1 MRSTPAASSPASS
14 QVQTALLM
22 SILRR
27 TSGCWTRKPNHDGDE
42 PPPIVTV
49 VACQTHK
56 HRQGSD
62 RLHRVHFLELTSSRP
77 IKVGVPAGASTVRI
91 GSTYGRRHSVEKH
104 SVEDDL
110 TYLAGT
116 DEGKSLPQSK
126 VR

>member
-1 MRSTPAASSPASS
+1 MAVMNRLP
-14 QVQTALLM
+14 
-22 SILRR
+22 IL
-27 TSGCWTRKPNHDGDE
+27 T
-42 PPPIVTV
+42 

-56 HRQGSD
+56 HHQGSD
-62 RLHRVHFLELTSSRP
+62 RLHHELTPSRP
-77 IKVGVPAGASTVRI
+77 VKVGVPAGASTVRI